1 MNEINS
7 RVIDR
12 RRSRTE
18 GRIYE
23 LEDRIFEI
31 IQSENTGKTMDK
43 EAYMIY
49 GLPSKGAICHLLVLQ
64 RKGRR
69 RREQKTCL
77 DK

>member
-31 IQSENTGKTMDK
+31 IQSEENTGKTMDK

-49 GLPSKGAICHLLVLQ
+49 GLPSNP
-64 RKGRR
+64 
-69 RREQKTCL
+69 
-77 DK
+77 